1 MVSLPISDTLRSMGT
16 HLSELCGSDYLGS
29 REDRDEM
36 TFWVMPAA
44 WLKAASLLRDQGYVE
59 LSDLTAL
66 DYLDRDPRF
75 DVMAILTRPGSPEEF
90 LRLKAV
96 VRDGEALM
104 SLTSLWPGASWF
116 EREVFD
122 LFGIS
127 FIDHPDLR
135 RILMPSDYEGFPLRK
150 DFPITGPA
158 SSLFR

>member
-1 MVSLPISDTLRSMGT
+1 MTSTLITDEVRSLG
-16 HLSELCGSDYLGS
+16 ELLAKELEPNYLGS

-44 WLKAASLLRDQGYVE
+44 WLSAARLLKEEGFVE
-59 LSDLTAL
+59 LSDFTAL

-75 DVMAILTRPGSPEEF
+75 DVMAILTKPGSPEQF

-96 VRDGEALM
+96 VREDEALD
-104 SLTSLWPGASWF
+104 SLTPLWVGANWF
-116 EREVFD
+116 EREVYD
-122 LFGIS
+122 LFGVP
-127 FIDHPDLR
+127 FKGHPDLR
-135 RILMPSDYEGFPLRK
+135 RILMPADYEGYPLRK